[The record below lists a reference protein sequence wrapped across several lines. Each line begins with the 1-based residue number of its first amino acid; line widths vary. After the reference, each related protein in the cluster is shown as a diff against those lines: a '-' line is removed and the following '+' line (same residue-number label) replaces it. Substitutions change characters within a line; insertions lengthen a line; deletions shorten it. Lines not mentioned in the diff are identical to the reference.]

1 MNGLIIGWLLL
12 PFLLAFSSALWPK
25 LGWWMALLCCGATL
39 AAGLALSFDPQP
51 ILIQLVGPTGVTLL
65 LDGWIAPFLL
75 LNALVCAAVL
85 LEWGH
90 SHDDPSFCLLVMVL
104 LGSINSALVCHD
116 LISLYVALEVVS
128 LCAFLLIA
136 DRHKFRSLWIAL
148 RYLLVG
154 SAALLFFLIGC
165 AQVQASHG
173 SFAFEGVSGATTGAQ
188 ALLLIGL
195 LTKSGL
201 FVSGLWLP
209 RTHAE
214 APAEVSALLSGVV
227 ITAGAAPLVRIG
239 QATPA
244 LGSVLLWLGL
254 ASAGFAVVFALLE
267 TDVKRLLAWS
277 TVSQIGLVVIS
288 PVTAGLFALGHGLAK
303 ACLFLL
309 TRRCPSRRLESWS
322 EMPLPRSV
330 ALPMRLASL
339 SIAGCPLLLGYL
351 AKEQLQQQLAPLPV
365 LLVTLFSVG
374 TAAVYTRLW
383 ASPIERLGDEG
394 SAADAGSPAGTPFQ
408 WGVALLVVALVL
420 GNGLPL
426 VGNDSTLWLIS
437 FKGSSLLKSLGV
449 LLAGWALHSLI
460 QPWRPRIKLPDLEGF
475 DDLIG
480 GMGIMGTALVVT
492 LSW

>member
-12 PFLLAFSSALWPK
+12 PFLLAFSSALQPK
-25 LGWWMALLCCGATL
+25 LGWWMALFCCGTTL
-39 AAGLALSFDPQP
+39 AAGLALSLDPQP
-51 ILIQLVGPTGVTLL
+51 ILIQLVGPSGVSLL
-65 LDGWIAPFLL
+65 LDGFIAPFLL
-75 LNALVCAAVL
+75 LNALVSAAVL
-85 LEWGH
+85 LERGR
-90 SHDDPSFCLLVMVL
+90 SHDDPSFCLLVMAL

-136 DRHKFRSLWIAL
+136 DRHKFRSMWIAL
-148 RYLLVG
+148 RYLMVG
-154 SAALLFFLIGC
+154 STALLFFLIGC

-173 SFAFEGVSGATTGAQ
+173 SFSFEGVAQTTTGAL
-188 ALLLIGL
+188 ALLLVGL

-201 FVSGLWLP
+201 FISGLWLP

-227 ITAGAAPLVRIG
+227 ITAGAAPLVRIS
-239 QATPA
+239 QATPSLA
-244 LGSVLLWLGL
+244 TAMLWLGL

-277 TVSQIGLVVIS
+277 TVSQIGLAVIS

-309 TRRCPSRRLESWS
+309 TRRCPSRQLASWP

-330 ALPMRLASL
+330 ALPMRLAAL
-339 SIAGCPLLLGYL
+339 SIAGCPLLVGYL
-351 AKEQLQQQLAPLPV
+351 AKEQLQQQLGPLPV
-365 LLVTLFSVG
+365 LLVTIFSVG
-374 TAAVYTRLW
+374 TAAVYMRLW
-383 ASPIERLGDEG
+383 ASPIQRL
-394 SAADAGSPAGTPFQ
+394 AAGQVPAASPFP

-426 VGNDSTLWLIS
+426 LGSDSTLWLTS
-437 FKGSSLLKSLGV
+437 FKTGSLLKALGV
-449 LLAGWALHSLI
+449 LLAGWALHRLM
-460 QPWRPRIKLPDLEGF
+460 RPLRPQIKLPDLERF

-480 GMGIMGTALVVT
+480 GMGIMGTALVVM

>member
-1 MNGLIIGWLLL
+1 MSALIIGWLLL
-12 PFLLAFSSALWPK
+12 PFLLAFSAALWPK
-25 LGWWMALLCCGATL
+25 LGWWMALLCCTATL
-39 AAGLALSFDPQP
+39 AAGLILSLDPEP
-51 ILIQLVGPTGVTLL
+51 ILIQLVGPSGVSLL
-65 LDGWIAPFLL
+65 LDGFVAPFLL
-75 LNALVCAAVL
+75 LNALVSAAVL
-85 LEWGH
+85 LERGQ
-90 SHDDPSFCLLVMVL
+90 SHDDPSFCLLLMAL

-154 SAALLFFLIGC
+154 STALLFFLIGC

-173 SFAFEGVSGATTGAQ
+173 SFAFEGVAGATTGAL

-201 FVSGLWLP
+201 FISGLWLP

-227 ITAGAAPLVRIG
+227 ITAGAAPLVRLS
-239 QATPA
+239 Q
-244 LGSVLLWLGL
+244 GSPELASVVIWLGL

-322 EMPLPRSV
+322 EMPLPWSV
-330 ALPMRLASL
+330 ALPMRLAAL
-339 SIAGCPLLLGYL
+339 SIAGCPLLVGYL
-351 AKEQLQQQLAPLPV
+351 AKEQLQQRLGPLPV

-374 TAAVYTRLW
+374 TAAVYMRLW
-383 ASPIERLGDEG
+383 ASPIVRPSEERPP
-394 SAADAGSPAGTPFQ
+394 AAAPFH
-408 WGVALLVVALVL
+408 WGVALLLAALVL
-420 GNGLPL
+420 GNGLPFMA
-426 VGNDSTLWLIS
+426 NDSTLWLSS
-437 FKGSSLLKSLGV
+437 FKASSLLKSLGV
-449 LLAGWALHSLI
+449 LLAGWALHRLI
-460 QPWRPRIKLPDLEGF
+460 QPWRSSIKLPDLERF